1 MEYLV
6 FDLKYLSQGNIVEVS
21 LTGTECDVML
31 VNYTNLS
38 NYKNGRDVKYYGGHY
53 KQSPVKIPIP
63 HNDHWYVIVANGN
76 VKASVSVIK
85 P

>member
-1 MEYLV
+1 MKYLL
-6 FDLKYLSQGNIVEVS
+6 FDLKHLSQGNIVEVR

-38 NYKNGRDVKYYGGHY
+38 NYKNRRSVKYYGGHY

-63 HNDHWYVIVANGN
+63 HHDHWYVIVTNGN
-76 VKASVSVIK
+76 VKASVSIIK
-85 P
+85 L

>member
-38 NYKNGRDVKYYGGHY
+38 NYKNGRDVKYYGRHC

-63 HNDHWYVIVANGN
+63 HYDHWYVIVANGN

>member
-6 FDLKYLSQGNIVEVS
+6 FDLKQLSQGNIVEVS

-31 VNYTNLS
+31 VNYTNLL
-38 NYKNGRDVKYYGGHY
+38 NYKNGRDVRYYGGHY

-63 HNDHWYVIVANGN
+63 HHDHWYVIVANGN

>member
-38 NYKNGRDVKYYGGHY
+38 NYKNGRDVKYYGGHC
-53 KQSPVKIPIP
+53 KQSPVKIRIP
-63 HNDHWYVIVANGN
+63 HYDHWYVIVANGN

>member
-1 MEYLV
+1 MKYLL
-6 FDLKYLSQGNIVEVS
+6 FDLKHLSQGNIVEVK

-38 NYKNGRDVKYYGGHY
+38 NYKNRRNVKYYGGHY

-63 HNDHWYVIVANGN
+63 HHDHWYVIVTNGN
-76 VKASVSVIK
+76 VKASVSIIK
-85 P
+85 L

>member
-6 FDLKYLSQGNIVEVS
+6 FDLNHLSQGNIVEVS

-31 VNYTNLS
+31 VNYTNLL

-53 KQSPVKIPIP
+53 EQSPVKIPIP
-63 HNDHWYVIVANGN
+63 HHDHWYVIVANGN

>member
-6 FDLKYLSQGNIVEVS
+6 FDLKQLSQGNIVEVS

-31 VNYTNLS
+31 VNYTNLL
-38 NYKNGRDVKYYGGHY
+38 NYKNGRDVRYYGGHY

-63 HNDHWYVIVANGN
+63 HHDHWYVIVTNGN